1 MNDIR
6 TRLLAAFDLEH
17 KEHLAAIREALRA
30 VEKDPAHHPD
40 LVEIH
45 RRAHSLK
52 GAARA
57 VDLPE
62 VERLSH
68 WLEAAFL
75 AIQRGTVP
83 FDAAARDVVRRA
95 LDAIEDVVAWATRG
109 AGEVDI
115 ADVLADLTRM
125 GGEGGGPEPVQRRPS
140 PTAASGAPD
149 AAPAPHAPAAAP
161 RPARSGNAAESAG
174 LVRIRSAGLERLFT
188 TAAGLLPE
196 IENQSALVAELR
208 ELRGEWRALERSWQT
223 MRPRLL
229 RGSHASSGS
238 GATGFAGDEMALSLS
253 SFERRFRALGA
264 SLDAAHR
271 AHDRHLWSLRR
282 WGSGFQDEVR
292 QLRMLPA
299 ESQFSNLG
307 RMIRDISRAQ
317 GKEVE
322 ADIRGLETQ
331 ADRVVLQRLKDPV
344 LHIARN
350 AVSHGVET
358 PQERVAAGKRAAATV
373 RFEASVVGR
382 RLVLRVEDD
391 GRGPNRDA
399 IARHAVERGLLGA
412 EEADAAPP
420 ERLLDLIFEPGFST
434 AATANEYAGR
444 GMGLSIVRREVTRL
458 QGSVTLA
465 AREGGGTVVT
475 VEVPLSLLSQRLVFV
490 AVQDDILAIPSND
503 VARVLRVPADTLF
516 TDLAAP
522 TIRLEE
528 EDVPVTPLAALL
540 GYDGAM
546 PQGNGAPLAL
556 VVLRSAGRRVAL
568 VVDGLMATRDSVV
581 TPAEEV
587 GIDAARFLGTVLMDD
602 GSPALVLN
610 PAALS
615 PRPGMALP
623 PLVRPADETARRRP
637 HILVVDDS
645 ITTRTLEKSIL
656 EAHGYR
662 VTQCVDG
669 REAVETLGEVEDVD
683 LIISDVEMP
692 RMDGFALLQAVKS
705 NPMTSDL
712 PVILVTS
719 RASDEDRERGLD
731 LGADAYIVKTR
742 FDQNELLAG
751 IRRLL

>member
-6 TRLLAAFDLEH
+6 ARLLAAFDLEH

-30 VEKDPAHHPD
+30 VEKDPTHHPD

-68 WLEAAFL
+68 WLEAAFI

-109 AGEVDI
+109 GGEVDI
-115 ADVLADLTRM
+115 AEVLAELTRM

-140 PTAASGAPD
+140 PAADGARSTSP
-149 AAPAPHAPAAAP
+149 AAPPTATP
-161 RPARSGNAAESAG
+161 RPGRSAGPAESAA

-188 TAAGLLPE
+188 AAAGLLPE

-208 ELRGEWRALERSWQT
+208 ELRGEWRALERSWHA

-229 RGSHASSGS
+229 RGGSHDAA
-238 GATGFAGDEMALSLS
+238 GAGPISFAGDETALRLS

-391 GRGPNRDA
+391 GRGPNREA
-399 IARHAVERGLLGA
+399 IARHAIERGLLGA
-412 EEADAAPP
+412 DEADAAPD

-434 AATANEYAGR
+434 APTANEYAGR
-444 GMGLSIVRREVTRL
+444 GMGLAIVRREVTRL

-546 PQGNGAPLAL
+546 PPGNGTPLAL
-556 VVLRSAGRRVAL
+556 VVLRAAGRRVAL
-568 VVDGLMATRDSVV
+568 VVDALMTTRDSVV

-623 PLVRPADETARRRP
+623 PLVRPVDESARRRP

-662 VTQCVDG
+662 VTLCVDG
-669 REAVETLGEVEDVD
+669 REAVETLGELEDVD

-692 RMDGFALLQAVKS
+692 RMDGFALLQAVKG

>member
-83 FDAAARDVVRRA
+83 FDATARDVVRRA

-109 AGEVDI
+109 GGEVDI
-115 ADVLADLTRM
+115 AEVLAALTRM
-125 GGEGGGPEPVQRRPS
+125 GGEGGGPEPVQRRPD
-140 PTAASGAPD
+140 AG
-149 AAPAPHAPAAAP
+149 AAPASPPSAAP
-161 RPARSGNAAESAG
+161 RPVHAAGSAEG
-174 LVRIRSAGLERLFT
+174 AALVRIRSAGLERLFT
-188 TAAGLLPE
+188 AAAGLLPE

-208 ELRGEWRALERSWQT
+208 ELRGEWRALERSWHA

-229 RGSHASSGS
+229 RGPHDVSGS
-238 GATGFAGDEMALSLS
+238 GGTSSFAGDETALRLS

-391 GRGPNRDA
+391 GRGPNREA

-412 EEADAAPP
+412 DEADSAPE

-434 AATANEYAGR
+434 APTANEYAGR
-444 GMGLSIVRREVTRL
+444 GMGLAIVRREVTRL

-503 VARVLRVPADTLF
+503 VARVLRAPADTLF

-522 TIRLEE
+522 TIRLDE

-556 VVLRSAGRRVAL
+556 VILRAAGRRLAL
-568 VVDGLMATRDSVV
+568 VVDALMATRDSVV

-587 GIDAARFLGTVLMDD
+587 GIDAVRFLGTVLMDD

-623 PLVRPADETARRRP
+623 PLVRPVDESARRRP

-662 VTQCVDG
+662 VTLCVDG
-669 REAVETLGEVEDVD
+669 REAVETLGELEDVD

-692 RMDGFALLQAVKS
+692 RMDGFALLQAVKG

>member
-6 TRLLAAFDLEH
+6 ARLLAAFDLEH

-68 WLEAAFL
+68 WLEAAFI
-75 AIQRGTVP
+75 AIQRGAVP

-109 AGEVDI
+109 GGEVDI
-115 ADVLADLTRM
+115 AEVLAALTRM
-125 GGEGGGPEPVQRRPS
+125 GGEGGGPEPVQRRPAAAEAGTAP
-140 PTAASGAPD
+140 PT
-149 AAPAPHAPAAAP
+149 AAP
-161 RPARSGNAAESAG
+161 RPVRSVDAGEGAA

-188 TAAGLLPE
+188 AAAGLLPE

-208 ELRGEWRALERSWQT
+208 ELRGEWRALERSWHA

-229 RGSHASSGS
+229 RAPHDVSGS
-238 GATGFAGDEMALSLS
+238 GGASSFTGDETALRLS

-391 GRGPNRDA
+391 GRGPNREA

-412 EEADAAPP
+412 DEAEAAPE

-434 AATANEYAGR
+434 APTANEYAGR
-444 GMGLSIVRREVTRL
+444 GMGLAIVRREVSRL

-503 VARVLRVPADTLF
+503 VARVLRVPADSLF

-546 PQGNGAPLAL
+546 PQGSGAPLAL
-556 VVLRSAGRRVAL
+556 VVLRAAGRRVAL
-568 VVDGLMATRDSVV
+568 VVDALMATRDSVV

-587 GIDAARFLGTVLMDD
+587 GLDAVRFLGTVLMDD

-623 PLVRPADETARRRP
+623 PLVRPVDESARRRP

-662 VTQCVDG
+662 VTLCVDG
-669 REAVETLGEVEDVD
+669 REAVETLGELEDVN

-692 RMDGFALLQAVKS
+692 RMDGFALLQAVKG

>member
-17 KEHLAAIREALRA
+17 KEHLAAIRESLRA

-68 WLEAAFL
+68 WLEAAFI
-75 AIQRGTVP
+75 AIQRGDVP

-109 AGEVDI
+109 GGEVDI
-115 ADVLADLTRM
+115 AEVLAALTRM
-125 GGEGGGPEPVQRRPS
+125 GGEGGGPEPVQRRPAAAEAG
-140 PTAASGAPD
+140 AAS
-149 AAPAPHAPAAAP
+149 PAAAP
-161 RPARSGNAAESAG
+161 RPARSVDAGDGAA

-188 TAAGLLPE
+188 AAAGLLPE

-208 ELRGEWRALERSWQT
+208 ELRGEWRALERSWHA

-229 RGSHASSGS
+229 RGGSHDTT
-238 GATGFAGDEMALSLS
+238 GAAGISFAGDETALRLS

-292 QLRMLPA
+292 HLRMLPA

-391 GRGPNRDA
+391 GRGPNREA

-412 EEADAAPP
+412 EEAESAPE

-434 AATANEYAGR
+434 APTANEYAGR
-444 GMGLSIVRREVTRL
+444 GMGLAIVRREVTRL

-465 AREGGGTVVT
+465 AREGGGTTVT

-556 VVLRSAGRRVAL
+556 VVLRTGGRRVAL
-568 VVDGLMATRDSVV
+568 VVDALMATRDSVV

-623 PLVRPADETARRRP
+623 PLVRPVDESARRRP

-662 VTQCVDG
+662 VTLCVDG
-669 REAVETLGEVEDVD
+669 REAVETLGELEDVN

-692 RMDGFALLQAVKS
+692 RMDGFALLQAVKG

>member
-17 KEHLAAIREALRA
+17 KEHLAAIRESLRA

-68 WLEAAFL
+68 WLEAAFI

-109 AGEVDI
+109 GGEVDI
-115 ADVLADLTRM
+115 AEVLAELTRM
-125 GGEGGGPEPVQRRPS
+125 GGEGGGPEPVQRRPAAAEAG
-140 PTAASGAPD
+140 TAP
-149 AAPAPHAPAAAP
+149 PAAAP
-161 RPARSGNAAESAG
+161 RPARSVDGRESAA

-188 TAAGLLPE
+188 AAAGLLPE

-208 ELRGEWRALERSWQT
+208 ELRSEWRALERSWHA

-229 RGSHASSGS
+229 RGGSHD
-238 GATGFAGDEMALSLS
+238 ATGAAGISFAGDETALRLS

-358 PQERVAAGKRAAATV
+358 PQERVVAGKRAAATV

-391 GRGPNRDA
+391 GRGPNREA

-412 EEADAAPP
+412 DEAESASE

-434 AATANEYAGR
+434 APTANEYAGR
-444 GMGLSIVRREVTRL
+444 GMGLAIVRREVTRL

-556 VVLRSAGRRVAL
+556 VILRTAGRRVAL
-568 VVDGLMATRDSVV
+568 VVDALMATRDSVV
-581 TPAEEV
+581 TPAEEM

-623 PLVRPADETARRRP
+623 PLVRPVDESARRRP

-662 VTQCVDG
+662 VTLCVDG
-669 REAVETLGEVEDVD
+669 REAVETLGELEDVN

-692 RMDGFALLQAVKS
+692 RMDGFALLQAVKG

>member
-68 WLEAAFL
+68 WLEAAFI
-75 AIQRGTVP
+75 AIQRGAVP

-109 AGEVDI
+109 GGEVDI
-115 ADVLADLTRM
+115 AEVLAELTRM
-125 GGEGGGPEPVQRRPS
+125 GGEGGGPEPVQRRP
-140 PTAASGAPD
+140 AAAETGGAPVT
-149 AAPAPHAPAAAP
+149 PQAAAP
-161 RPARSGNAAESAG
+161 RSARAVDASQSAA

-188 TAAGLLPE
+188 AAAGLLPE

-208 ELRGEWRALERSWQT
+208 ELRGEWRALERSWHA

-229 RGSHASSGS
+229 RGGSHD
-238 GATGFAGDEMALSLS
+238 ATGAAGISFAGDETALRLS

-391 GRGPNRDA
+391 GRGPNREA

-412 EEADAAPP
+412 DEADSAPE

-434 AATANEYAGR
+434 APTANEYAGR
-444 GMGLSIVRREVTRL
+444 GMGLAIVRREVTRL

-503 VARVLRVPADTLF
+503 VARVLRVPAATLF

-522 TIRLEE
+522 TIRLDG

-546 PQGNGAPLAL
+546 PQGNEAPLAL

-568 VVDGLMATRDSVV
+568 VVDALMATRDSVV

-623 PLVRPADETARRRP
+623 PLLRPVDESARRRS

-662 VTQCVDG
+662 VTLCVDG
-669 REAVETLGEVEDVD
+669 REAVETLGELEDVD

-692 RMDGFALLQAVKS
+692 RMDGFALLQAVKG

>member
-6 TRLLAAFDLEH
+6 ARLLAAFDLEH
-17 KEHLAAIREALRA
+17 KEHLAAIRESLRA

-68 WLEAAFL
+68 WLEAAFI

-109 AGEVDI
+109 GGEVDI
-115 ADVLADLTRM
+115 AEVLAELTRM
-125 GGEGGGPEPVQRRPS
+125 GGEGGGPEPVQRRS
-140 PTAASGAPD
+140 ATPD
-149 AAPAPHAPAAAP
+149 AGAAPATPQAAAP
-161 RPARSGNAAESAG
+161 RPVRSAGPAESAA

-188 TAAGLLPE
+188 AAAGLLPE

-208 ELRGEWRALERSWQT
+208 ELRSEWRALERSWHA

-229 RGSHASSGS
+229 RGGSHD
-238 GATGFAGDEMALSLS
+238 ATGAAGISFAGDETALRLS

-358 PQERVAAGKRAAATV
+358 PQERVVAGKRAAATV

-391 GRGPNRDA
+391 GRGPNREA

-412 EEADAAPP
+412 DEAEAAPE

-434 AATANEYAGR
+434 APTANEYAGR
-444 GMGLSIVRREVTRL
+444 GMGLAIVRREVTRL

-556 VVLRSAGRRVAL
+556 VILRTAGRRVAL
-568 VVDGLMATRDSVV
+568 VVDALMATRDSVV

-623 PLVRPADETARRRP
+623 PLVRPVDESARRRP

-662 VTQCVDG
+662 VTLCVDG
-669 REAVETLGEVEDVD
+669 REAVETLGELEDVN

-692 RMDGFALLQAVKS
+692 RMDGFALLQAVKG

>member
-17 KEHLAAIREALRA
+17 KEHLAAIRESLRA
-30 VEKDPAHHPD
+30 VEKAPAHHPD

-68 WLEAAFL
+68 WLEAAFI

-109 AGEVDI
+109 GGEVDI
-115 ADVLADLTRM
+115 AEVLAELTRM
-125 GGEGGGPEPVQRRPS
+125 GGEGGGPEPVQRRPAAAEAG
-140 PTAASGAPD
+140 TAP
-149 AAPAPHAPAAAP
+149 PAAAP
-161 RPARSGNAAESAG
+161 RPARSVDGRESAA

-188 TAAGLLPE
+188 AAAGLLPE

-208 ELRGEWRALERSWQT
+208 ELRSEWRALERSWHA

-229 RGSHASSGS
+229 RGGSHD
-238 GATGFAGDEMALSLS
+238 ATGAAGISFAGDETALRLS

-358 PQERVAAGKRAAATV
+358 PQERVVAGKRAAATV

-391 GRGPNRDA
+391 GRGPNREA

-412 EEADAAPP
+412 DEAESAPE

-434 AATANEYAGR
+434 APTANEYAGR
-444 GMGLSIVRREVTRL
+444 GMGLAIVRREVTRL

-475 VEVPLSLLSQRLVFV
+475 VEVPLSLLSQRLAFV

-556 VVLRSAGRRVAL
+556 VILRTAGRRVAL
-568 VVDGLMATRDSVV
+568 VVDALMATRDSVV

-623 PLVRPADETARRRP
+623 PLVRPVDESARRRP

-662 VTQCVDG
+662 VTLCVDG
-669 REAVETLGEVEDVD
+669 REAVETLGELEDVN

-692 RMDGFALLQAVKS
+692 RMDGFALLQAVKG

>member
-17 KEHLAAIREALRA
+17 KEHLAAIRESLRA

-68 WLEAAFL
+68 WLEAAFI

-109 AGEVDI
+109 GGEVDI
-115 ADVLADLTRM
+115 AEVLAELTRM
-125 GGEGGGPEPVQRRPS
+125 GGEGGGPEPVQRRPAAAEAG
-140 PTAASGAPD
+140 TAP
-149 AAPAPHAPAAAP
+149 PAAAP
-161 RPARSGNAAESAG
+161 RPARSVDGRESAA

-188 TAAGLLPE
+188 AAAGLLPE

-208 ELRGEWRALERSWQT
+208 ELRSEWRALERSWHA

-229 RGSHASSGS
+229 RGGSHD
-238 GATGFAGDEMALSLS
+238 ATGAAGISFAGDETALRLS

-358 PQERVAAGKRAAATV
+358 PQERVVAGKRAAATV

-391 GRGPNRDA
+391 GRGPNREA

-412 EEADAAPP
+412 DEAESAPE

-434 AATANEYAGR
+434 APTANEYAGR
-444 GMGLSIVRREVTRL
+444 GMGLAIVRREVTRL

-556 VVLRSAGRRVAL
+556 VILRTAERRVAL
-568 VVDGLMATRDSVV
+568 VVDALMATRDSVV

-623 PLVRPADETARRRP
+623 PLVRPVDESARRRP

-662 VTQCVDG
+662 VTLCVDG
-669 REAVETLGEVEDVD
+669 REAVETLGELEDVN

-692 RMDGFALLQAVKS
+692 RMDGFALLQAVKG

>member
-6 TRLLAAFDLEH
+6 ARLLAAFDLEH
-17 KEHLAAIREALRA
+17 KEHLAAIRESLRA

-68 WLEAAFL
+68 WLEAAFI

-109 AGEVDI
+109 GGEVDI
-115 ADVLADLTRM
+115 AEVLAELTRM
-125 GGEGGGPEPVQRRPS
+125 GGEGGGPEPVQRRS
-140 PTAASGAPD
+140 ATPD
-149 AAPAPHAPAAAP
+149 AGAAPATPQAAAP
-161 RPARSGNAAESAG
+161 RPVRSAGPAESAA

-188 TAAGLLPE
+188 AAAGLLPE

-208 ELRGEWRALERSWQT
+208 ELRSEWRALERSWHA

-229 RGSHASSGS
+229 RGGAHD
-238 GATGFAGDEMALSLS
+238 ATGAAGISFAGDETALRLS

-358 PQERVAAGKRAAATV
+358 PQERVVAGKRAAATV

-391 GRGPNRDA
+391 GRGPNREA

-412 EEADAAPP
+412 DEAESAPE

-434 AATANEYAGR
+434 APTANEYAGR
-444 GMGLSIVRREVTRL
+444 GMGLAIVRREVTRL

-503 VARVLRVPADTLF
+503 VARVLRVPADSLF

-556 VVLRSAGRRVAL
+556 VILRTAGRRVAL
-568 VVDGLMATRDSVV
+568 VVDALMATRDSVV

-623 PLVRPADETARRRP
+623 PLVRPVDESARRRP

-662 VTQCVDG
+662 VTLCVDG
-669 REAVETLGEVEDVD
+669 REAVETLGELEDVN

-692 RMDGFALLQAVKS
+692 RMDGFALLQAVKG

>member
-17 KEHLAAIREALRA
+17 KEHLAAIRESLRA
-30 VEKDPAHHPD
+30 MERDPAHHPD
-40 LVEIH
+40 LVDIH

-75 AIQRGTVP
+75 AIQRGAVP
-83 FDAAARDVVRRA
+83 FDAAARDVMRRA

-109 AGEVDI
+109 GSAVDI
-115 ADVLADLTRM
+115 AEVLADLTRM

-140 PTAASGAPD
+140 PMAA
-149 AAPAPHAPAAAP
+149 AALDAAAP
-161 RPARSGNAAESAG
+161 PSPARPAGAAESEA
-174 LVRIRSAGLERLFT
+174 LVRIRSTGLERLFT

-196 IENQSALVAELR
+196 IENQAALVAELR
-208 ELRGEWRALERSWQT
+208 ELRAEWRALERNWNA

-229 RGSHASSGS
+229 HGSHGPAG
-238 GATGFAGDEMALSLS
+238 TGIGDEAVMRLV
-253 SFERRFRALGA
+253 SFERRFRTLGA
-264 SLDAAHR
+264 SLDAVHR

-299 ESQFSNLG
+299 ESQFGNLG

-322 ADIRGLETQ
+322 ADIRGLDIQ
-331 ADRVVLQRLKDPV
+331 ADRAVLQRLKDPV

-358 PQERVAAGKRAAATV
+358 PRERAAAGKRAAATV

-382 RLVLRVEDD
+382 RLVLRMEDD
-391 GRGPNRDA
+391 GRGPNREA
-399 IARHAVERGLLGA
+399 IALLAVERGLLTP
-412 EEADAAPP
+412 EEAESAPP
-420 ERLLDLIFEPGFST
+420 ERLLELIFEPGFST
-434 AATANEYAGR
+434 APTPDEYAGR
-444 GMGLSIVRREVTRL
+444 GMGLAIVRREVTRL

-465 AREGGGTVVT
+465 AREGGGAVVT

-490 AVQDDILAIPSND
+490 AVQDDILALPSND

-522 TIRLEE
+522 TIRLEDG
-528 EDVPVTPLAALL
+528 DVPVTPLAALL

-546 PQGNGAPLAL
+546 PPGNGAPLAL
-556 VVLRSAGRRVAL
+556 VVLRTAGRRIAL
-568 VVDGLMATRDSVV
+568 VVDGLLTTRDSVV

-587 GIDAARFLGTVLMDD
+587 GIDATRFLGTVLMDD

-610 PAALS
+610 PAALP

-623 PLVRPADETARRRP
+623 PLVRPPDEAARRRP

-645 ITTRTLEKSIL
+645 ITTRTLEKTIL

-662 VTQCVDG
+662 VTLCVDG
-669 REAVETLGEVEDVD
+669 REAVETLGTLEDVE

-692 RMDGFALLQAVKS
+692 RMDGFALLQAVKG
-705 NPMTSDL
+705 NPATSDL

>member
-17 KEHLAAIREALRA
+17 KEHLAAIRESLRA

-68 WLEAAFL
+68 WLEAAFI

-109 AGEVDI
+109 GGEVDI
-115 ADVLADLTRM
+115 AEVLAELTRM
-125 GGEGGGPEPVQRRPS
+125 GGEGGGPEPVQRRPAAAEAG
-140 PTAASGAPD
+140 TAP
-149 AAPAPHAPAAAP
+149 PAAAP
-161 RPARSGNAAESAG
+161 RPARSVDGRESAA

-188 TAAGLLPE
+188 AAAGLLPE

-208 ELRGEWRALERSWQT
+208 ELRSEWRALERSWHA

-229 RGSHASSGS
+229 RGGSHD
-238 GATGFAGDEMALSLS
+238 ATGAAGISFAGDETALRLS

-358 PQERVAAGKRAAATV
+358 PQERVVAGKRAAATV

-391 GRGPNRDA
+391 GRGPNREA

-412 EEADAAPP
+412 DEAESAPE

-434 AATANEYAGR
+434 APTANEYAGR
-444 GMGLSIVRREVTRL
+444 GMGLAIVRREVTRL

-475 VEVPLSLLSQRLVFV
+475 VEVPLSLLSQRLAFV

-556 VVLRSAGRRVAL
+556 VILRTAGRRVAL
-568 VVDGLMATRDSVV
+568 VVDALMATRDSVV

-623 PLVRPADETARRRP
+623 PLVRPVDESARRRP

-662 VTQCVDG
+662 VTLCVDG
-669 REAVETLGEVEDVD
+669 REAVETLGELEDVN

-692 RMDGFALLQAVKS
+692 RMDGFALLQAVKG

>member
-17 KEHLAAIREALRA
+17 KEHLAAIRESLRA

-68 WLEAAFL
+68 WLEAAFI

-109 AGEVDI
+109 GGEVDI
-115 ADVLADLTRM
+115 AEVLAELTRM
-125 GGEGGGPEPVQRRPS
+125 GGEGGGPEPVQRRPAAAEAG
-140 PTAASGAPD
+140 TAP
-149 AAPAPHAPAAAP
+149 PAAAP
-161 RPARSGNAAESAG
+161 RPARSVDGRESAA

-188 TAAGLLPE
+188 AAAGLLPE

-208 ELRGEWRALERSWQT
+208 ELRSEWRALERSWHA

-229 RGSHASSGS
+229 RGGSHD
-238 GATGFAGDEMALSLS
+238 ATGAAGISFAGDETALRLS

-358 PQERVAAGKRAAATV
+358 PQERVVAGKRAAATV

-391 GRGPNRDA
+391 GRGPNREA

-412 EEADAAPP
+412 DEAESAPE

-434 AATANEYAGR
+434 APTANEYAGR
-444 GMGLSIVRREVTRL
+444 GMGLAIVRREVTRL

-556 VVLRSAGRRVAL
+556 VILRTAGRRVAL
-568 VVDGLMATRDSVV
+568 VVEALMATRDSVV

-623 PLVRPADETARRRP
+623 PLVRPVDESARRRP

-662 VTQCVDG
+662 VTLCVDG
-669 REAVETLGEVEDVD
+669 REAVETLGELEDVN

-692 RMDGFALLQAVKS
+692 RMDGFALLQAVKG

>member
-17 KEHLAAIREALRA
+17 KEHLAAIRESLRA

-68 WLEAAFL
+68 WLEAAFI

-109 AGEVDI
+109 GGEVDI
-115 ADVLADLTRM
+115 AEVLAELTRM
-125 GGEGGGPEPVQRRPS
+125 GGEGGGPEPVQRRPAAAEAG
-140 PTAASGAPD
+140 TAP
-149 AAPAPHAPAAAP
+149 PAAAP
-161 RPARSGNAAESAG
+161 RPARSVDGRESAA

-188 TAAGLLPE
+188 AAAGLLPE

-208 ELRGEWRALERSWQT
+208 ELRSEWRALERSWHA

-229 RGSHASSGS
+229 RGGSHD
-238 GATGFAGDEMALSLS
+238 ATGAAGISFAGDETALRLS

-358 PQERVAAGKRAAATV
+358 PQERVVAGKRAAATV

-391 GRGPNRDA
+391 GRGPNREA

-412 EEADAAPP
+412 DEAESAPE

-434 AATANEYAGR
+434 APTANEYAGR
-444 GMGLSIVRREVTRL
+444 GMGLAIVRREVTRL

-556 VVLRSAGRRVAL
+556 VILRTAGRRVAL
-568 VVDGLMATRDSVV
+568 VVDALMATRDSVV

-623 PLVRPADETARRRP
+623 PLVRPVDESARRRP

-662 VTQCVDG
+662 VTLCVDG
-669 REAVETLGEVEDVD
+669 REAVETLGELEDVN

-692 RMDGFALLQAVKS
+692 RMDGFALLQAVKG

>member
-6 TRLLAAFDLEH
+6 ARLLAAFDLEH

-68 WLEAAFL
+68 WLEAAFI

-109 AGEVDI
+109 GGEVDI
-115 ADVLADLTRM
+115 AEVLAELTRM

-140 PTAASGAPD
+140 PGASPAAPAADAARD
-149 AAPAPHAPAAAP
+149 AAPTAAP
-161 RPARSGNAAESAG
+161 RRAQTAGPAENAA
-174 LVRIRSAGLERLFT
+174 LVRIRATGLERLFT
-188 TAAGLLPE
+188 AAAGLLPE

-208 ELRGEWRALERSWQT
+208 ELRGEWRALERSWHA

-229 RGSHASSGS
+229 RGSHDAAGS
-238 GATGFAGDEMALSLS
+238 GATSFAGDETALRLS
-253 SFERRFRALGA
+253 SFDRRFRALGA

-382 RLVLRVEDD
+382 RLVLRIEDD
-391 GRGPNRDA
+391 GRGPNRAA

-412 EEADAAPP
+412 DEAEAAPE

-434 AATANEYAGR
+434 APTANEYAGR
-444 GMGLSIVRREVTRL
+444 GMGLAIVRREVTRL

-528 EDVPVTPLAALL
+528 DVPVTPLSALL

-556 VVLRSAGRRVAL
+556 VILRTAGRRVAL
-568 VVDGLMATRDSVV
+568 VVDALMATRDSVV

-623 PLVRPADETARRRP
+623 PLVRPVDESERRRP

-662 VTQCVDG
+662 VTLCVDG
-669 REAVETLGEVEDVD
+669 REAVETLGELEDVN

-692 RMDGFALLQAVKS
+692 RMDGFALLQAVKG

>member
-17 KEHLAAIREALRA
+17 KEHLAAIRESLRA
-30 VEKDPAHHPD
+30 VEKDPAHLPD

-109 AGEVDI
+109 GGEVDV
-115 ADVLADLTRM
+115 AEVLAELTRM
-125 GGEGGGPEPVQRRPS
+125 GGEGGGPEPVQRRP
-140 PTAASGAPD
+140 P
-149 AAPAPHAPAAAP
+149 PAAAKAPGP
-161 RPARSGNAAESAG
+161 RPSAAAESAA

-188 TAAGLLPE
+188 AAAGLLPE
-196 IENQSALVAELR
+196 IENQSALVTELR
-208 ELRGEWRALERSWQT
+208 ELRGEWRALERSWHA

-229 RGSHASSGS
+229 RGSADPSGTGTAP
-238 GATGFAGDEMALSLS
+238 GAAPGTAPGTSDDVAVRLS

-322 ADIRGLETQ
+322 ADIRGLEIQ
-331 ADRVVLQRLKDPV
+331 ADRVVLQRLKDPI

-391 GRGPNRDA
+391 GRGPNREA
-399 IARHAVERGLLGA
+399 VARQAVERGLLSA
-412 EEADAAPP
+412 EEAEAAPP
-420 ERLLDLIFEPGFST
+420 ERLMDLIFEPGFST
-434 AATANEYAGR
+434 APTANEYAGR
-444 GMGLSIVRREVTRL
+444 GMGLAIVRREVTRL

-490 AVQDDILAIPSND
+490 AVQDDILALPSND
-503 VARVLRVPADTLF
+503 VAHVLRVPAGDLF
-516 TDLAAP
+516 TDLPAP

-546 PQGNGAPLAL
+546 PQGNGTPLAL
-556 VVLRSAGRRVAL
+556 VILRSAGRRVAL
-568 VVDGLMATRDSVV
+568 VVDALMATRDSVV

-623 PLVRPADETARRRP
+623 PLVRPLDETARRRP

-662 VTQCVDG
+662 VTLCVDG
-669 REAVETLGEVEDVD
+669 REAVETLGELEDVD

-692 RMDGFALLQAVKS
+692 RMDGFTLLQTVKG

>member
-17 KEHLAAIREALRA
+17 KEHLAAIRESLRA

-68 WLEAAFL
+68 WLEAAFI

-109 AGEVDI
+109 GGEVDI
-115 ADVLADLTRM
+115 AEVLAELTRM
-125 GGEGGGPEPVQRRPS
+125 GGEGGGPEPVQRRPAAAEAG
-140 PTAASGAPD
+140 TAP
-149 AAPAPHAPAAAP
+149 PAAAP
-161 RPARSGNAAESAG
+161 RPARSVDGHESAA

-188 TAAGLLPE
+188 AAAGLLPE

-208 ELRGEWRALERSWQT
+208 ELRSEWRALERSWHA

-229 RGSHASSGS
+229 RGGSHD
-238 GATGFAGDEMALSLS
+238 ATGAAGISFAGDETALRLS

-358 PQERVAAGKRAAATV
+358 PQERVVAGKRAAATV

-391 GRGPNRDA
+391 GRGPNREA

-412 EEADAAPP
+412 DEAESAPE

-434 AATANEYAGR
+434 APTANEYAGR
-444 GMGLSIVRREVTRL
+444 GMGLAIVRREVTRL

-475 VEVPLSLLSQRLVFV
+475 VEVPLSLLSQRLAFV

-556 VVLRSAGRRVAL
+556 VILRTAGRRVAL
-568 VVDGLMATRDSVV
+568 VVDALMATRDSVV

-623 PLVRPADETARRRP
+623 PLVRPVDESARRRP

-662 VTQCVDG
+662 VTLCVDG
-669 REAVETLGEVEDVD
+669 REAVETLGELEDVN

-692 RMDGFALLQAVKS
+692 RMDGFALLQAVKG

>member
-17 KEHLAAIREALRA
+17 KEHLAAIRESLRA

-68 WLEAAFL
+68 WLEAAFI
-75 AIQRGTVP
+75 AIQRGDVP

-109 AGEVDI
+109 GGAVDI
-115 ADVLADLTRM
+115 AEVLAALTRM
-125 GGEGGGPEPVQRRPS
+125 GGEGGGPEPVQRRPAAAEAG
-140 PTAASGAPD
+140 AAS
-149 AAPAPHAPAAAP
+149 PAAAP
-161 RPARSGNAAESAG
+161 RPARSVDASEGAA

-188 TAAGLLPE
+188 AAAGLLPE

-208 ELRGEWRALERSWQT
+208 ELRGEWRALERSWHA

-229 RGSHASSGS
+229 RGGSHD
-238 GATGFAGDEMALSLS
+238 ATGAAGISFAGDETALRLS

-391 GRGPNRDA
+391 GRGPNREA

-412 EEADAAPP
+412 EEAESAPE

-434 AATANEYAGR
+434 APTANEYAGR
-444 GMGLSIVRREVTRL
+444 GMGLAIVRREVTRL

-475 VEVPLSLLSQRLVFV
+475 LEVPLSLLSQRLVFV

-503 VARVLRVPADTLF
+503 VARVLRTPADTLF

-556 VVLRSAGRRVAL
+556 VVLRTGGRRVAL
-568 VVDGLMATRDSVV
+568 VVDALMATRDSVV

-623 PLVRPADETARRRP
+623 PLVRPVDESARRRP

-662 VTQCVDG
+662 VTLCVDG
-669 REAVETLGEVEDVD
+669 REAVETLGELEDVN

-692 RMDGFALLQAVKS
+692 RMDGFALLQAVKG

>member
-1 MNDIR
+1 MTDIR
-6 TRLLAAFDLEH
+6 ERLLAAFELEH
-17 KEHLAAIREALRA
+17 KDHLAAIREALRA
-30 VEKDPAHHPD
+30 VEQDPGYSPD
-40 LVEIH
+40 LAEIH

-75 AIQRGTVP
+75 AVQRGTVP
-83 FDAAARDVVRRA
+83 LDAGVRGVVRRA

-109 AGEVDI
+109 GNAVET
-115 ADVLADLTRM
+115 ADVLAELARL
-125 GGEGGGPEPVQRRPS
+125 GGEAGGPEPVRRRAGAGS
-140 PTAASGAPD
+140 PPEEST
-149 AAPAPHAPAAAP
+149 PAPQPAQP
-161 RPARSGNAAESAG
+161 RPAPGTSPSPSTVSVLRGVAPS
-174 LVRIRSAGLERLFT
+174 LVRIRSAGLERLFA

-196 IENQSALVAELR
+196 IENQSALVEQLHELR
-208 ELRGEWRALERSWQT
+208 NEWRALERTWNAV
-223 MRPRLL
+223 RPRIT
-229 RGSHASSGS
+229 RNG
-238 GATGFAGDEMALSLS
+238 GAEEMAARLS

-264 SLDAAHR
+264 SLDATHR

-282 WGSGFQDEVR
+282 WSGGLQEEVR

-299 ESQFSNLG
+299 ETQFSGLG
-307 RMIRDISRAQ
+307 RMIREMSRTQ

-344 LHIARN
+344 LHVVRN
-350 AVSHGVET
+350 AVTHGVET
-358 PQERVAAGKRAAATV
+358 PRERVAAGKPASATV
-373 RFEASVVGR
+373 RFEASVVAN
-382 RLVLRVEDD
+382 RLLLRVEDD
-391 GRGPNRDA
+391 GRGLNTDA
-399 IARHAVERGLLGA
+399 IARRAVERGLLGA
-412 EEADAAPP
+412 DEAAAALP
-420 ERLLDLIFEPGFST
+420 ERLLSLIFEPGFST
-434 AATANEYAGR
+434 ADTTTELAGR
-444 GMGLSIVRREVTRL
+444 GMGLAIVRQEVTRL
-458 QGSVTLA
+458 QGQVTVA
-465 AREGGGTVVT
+465 GREGGGTVVT
-475 VEVPLSLLSQRLVFV
+475 IEVPLSLLSQRLVFV
-490 AVQDDILAIPSND
+490 AVQDDILGLPSSD
-503 VARVLRVPADTLF
+503 VARLMRVPADALF
-516 TDLAAP
+516 TDLPTP

-528 EDVPVTPLAALL
+528 EDVPVAPLAALL
-540 GYDGAM
+540 GYDSAAPPSSTGAT
-546 PQGNGAPLAL
+546 LAL
-556 VVLRSAGRRVAL
+556 AVVRTGGRRLAL
-568 VVDGLMATRDSVV
+568 LVDDLLATRDAVV
-581 TPAEEV
+581 GAAEEV
-587 GIDAARFLGTVLMDD
+587 GIDPMRFLGTVLLDD

-610 PAALS
+610 PAGLMPS
-615 PRPGMALP
+615 PGAALP
-623 PLVRPADETARRRP
+623 PLTRADEAPRQRP

-662 VTQCVDG
+662 VTLCVDG
-669 REAVETLGEVEDVD
+669 REAVEALAEQEDVA

-692 RMDGFALLQAVKS
+692 RMDGFALLQAVKG

>member
-17 KEHLAAIREALRA
+17 KEHLAAIRESLRA

-68 WLEAAFL
+68 WLEAAFI

-109 AGEVDI
+109 GGEVDI
-115 ADVLADLTRM
+115 AEVLAELTRM
-125 GGEGGGPEPVQRRPS
+125 GGEGGGPEPVQRRPAAAEAG
-140 PTAASGAPD
+140 TAP
-149 AAPAPHAPAAAP
+149 PAAAP
-161 RPARSGNAAESAG
+161 RPARSVDGRESAA

-188 TAAGLLPE
+188 AAAGLLPE

-208 ELRGEWRALERSWQT
+208 ELRSEWRALERSWHA

-229 RGSHASSGS
+229 RGGSHD
-238 GATGFAGDEMALSLS
+238 ATGAAGISFAGDETALRLS

-358 PQERVAAGKRAAATV
+358 PQERVVAGKRAAATV

-391 GRGPNRDA
+391 GRGPNREA

-412 EEADAAPP
+412 DEAESASE

-434 AATANEYAGR
+434 APTANEYAGR
-444 GMGLSIVRREVTRL
+444 GMGLAIVRREVTRL

-556 VVLRSAGRRVAL
+556 VILRTAGRRVAL
-568 VVDGLMATRDSVV
+568 VVDALMATRDSVV

-623 PLVRPADETARRRP
+623 PLVRPVDESARRRP

-662 VTQCVDG
+662 VTLCVDG
-669 REAVETLGEVEDVD
+669 REAVETLGELEDVN

-692 RMDGFALLQAVKS
+692 RMDGFALLQAVKG

>member
-17 KEHLAAIREALRA
+17 KEHLAAIRESLRA
-30 VEKDPAHHPD
+30 VERDPAHHPD

-75 AIQRGTVP
+75 AIQRGAVP
-83 FDAAARDVVRRA
+83 FDATARDVVRRA
-95 LDAIEDVVAWATRG
+95 LDAIEDVVAWALRG
-109 AGEVDI
+109 GGAVDI
-115 ADVLADLTRM
+115 AGVLAELTRM
-125 GGEGGGPEPVQRRPS
+125 GGEGGGPEPVQRRP
-140 PTAASGAPD
+140 P
-149 AAPAPHAPAAAP
+149 PAAAEASGT
-161 RPARSGNAAESAG
+161 RASPAAAESAA
-174 LVRIRSAGLERLFT
+174 LVRIRSDGLERLFT

-208 ELRGEWRALERSWQT
+208 ELRGEWRALERNWHA

-229 RGSHASSGS
+229 CGSADPS
-238 GATGFAGDEMALSLS
+238 GAGTGIGTGDDVALRLS

-282 WGSGFQDEVR
+282 WGSGLQDEVR

-322 ADIRGLETQ
+322 ADVRGLEIQ
-331 ADRVVLQRLKDPV
+331 ADRVVLQRLKDPI

-399 IARHAVERGLLGA
+399 IARQAVERGLLSA
-412 EEADAAPP
+412 EEAETAPP

-434 AATANEYAGR
+434 APTANEYAGR
-444 GMGLSIVRREVTRL
+444 GMGLAIVRREVTRL

-490 AVQDDILAIPSND
+490 AVQDDILALPSND
-503 VARVLRVPADTLF
+503 VARVLRVPAGDLY
-516 TDLAAP
+516 TDLPAP

-546 PQGNGAPLAL
+546 PQGEGAPLAL
-556 VVLRSAGRRVAL
+556 VILRCAGRRVAL
-568 VVDGLMATRDSVV
+568 VVDALMATRDSVV

-587 GIDAARFLGTVLMDD
+587 GIDASRFLGTVLMDD

-623 PLVRPADETARRRP
+623 PLVRPVDETARRRP

-662 VTQCVDG
+662 VTLCVDG
-669 REAVETLGEVEDVD
+669 REAVETLGELEDVD

-692 RMDGFALLQAVKS
+692 RMDGFTLLQTVKG

>member
-68 WLEAAFL
+68 WLEAAFI

-109 AGEVDI
+109 GGEVDI
-115 ADVLADLTRM
+115 AEVLAELTRM
-125 GGEGGGPEPVQRRPS
+125 GGEGGGPEPVQRRP
-140 PTAASGAPD
+140 
-149 AAPAPHAPAAAP
+149 AAPEAGAAPPAAAP
-161 RPARSGNAAESAG
+161 PPARAAGPAESAA

-188 TAAGLLPE
+188 AAAGLLPE

-208 ELRGEWRALERSWQT
+208 DLRGEWRALERSWHA

-229 RGSHASSGS
+229 RGGSHD
-238 GATGFAGDEMALSLS
+238 ATGAAGISFAGDETALRLS

-391 GRGPNRDA
+391 GRGPNRAA
-399 IARHAVERGLLGA
+399 IARHAVERGLMGA
-412 EEADAAPP
+412 DEAEAAPE

-434 AATANEYAGR
+434 APTANEYAGR
-444 GMGLSIVRREVTRL
+444 GMGLAIVRREVTRL

-556 VVLRSAGRRVAL
+556 VILRTAGRRVAL
-568 VVDGLMATRDSVV
+568 VVDALMATRDSVV

-587 GIDAARFLGTVLMDD
+587 GIDATRFLGTVLMDD

-623 PLVRPADETARRRP
+623 PLVRPVDESVRRRS

-662 VTQCVDG
+662 VTLCVDG
-669 REAVETLGEVEDVD
+669 REAVETLGELEDVD

-692 RMDGFALLQAVKS
+692 RMDGFALLQAVKG